1 MCTIPTSMN
10 KQFPK
15 SYRTIAISLA
25 AIGILAL
32 ALSGTFSA
40 ISRWVTK
47 PLTTVQT
54 WVSNQYLGIET
65 FLSASQDIRDIR
77 QQNTELEAENARMQ
91 AQIVEL
97 QQQLVEFK
105 ILSALLEFARA
116 NPEHQ
121 YIGAS
126 VIGRDPSPFLNYII
140 INRGSDDGLRRGM
153 PVVSQNGL
161 AGRVVQVTASGARVS
176 LITDPVTSINVR
188 VEPSRSAAVLAGSIT
203 GDITLEQIPQD
214 ADVQPGNLILT
225 SGLGGTYPANIIVGQ
240 VTSVRS
246 RENALFQSA
255 SVQPVTDFSDLSI
268 VLVITNFEPVD
279 LSPLL
284 PESAAP

>member
-1 MCTIPTSMN
+1 MN
-10 KQFPK
+10 IKFPK

-32 ALSGTFSA
+32 ALSGTFTT

-47 PLTTVQT
+47 PLTAVQT
-54 WVSNQYLGIET
+54 WVSNQYFGVET
-65 FLSASQDIRDIR
+65 FLTASQDIQEVR

-91 AQIVEL
+91 AQIVDL

-121 YIGAS
+121 YLGAS

-153 PVVSQNGL
+153 PVVTQNGL

-176 LITDPVTSINVR
+176 LITDPATRINVR
-188 VEPSRSAAVLAGSIT
+188 IEPSRSAGVLSGTIT

-225 SGLGGTYPANIIVGQ
+225 SGLGGTYPSNIIVGQ

-255 SVQPVTDFSDLSI
+255 SVQPVTDFTDLSI
-268 VLVITNFEPVD
+268 VLIITNFEPVD

-284 PESAAP
+284 PESPTP

>member
-1 MCTIPTSMN
+1 MN
-10 KQFPK
+10 NRFPQ
-15 SYRTIAISLA
+15 SFRMIAISLA

-32 ALSGTFSA
+32 ALSGTFTTL
-40 ISRWVTK
+40 SRWVTK
-47 PLTTVQT
+47 PITAVQT
-54 WVSNQYLGIET
+54 WVSNQYQGVEN
-65 FLSASQDIRDIR
+65 FLSASQDIQAIR
-77 QQNTELEAENARMQ
+77 QQNTALEAENARMQ

-97 QQQLVEFK
+97 QQQLVEFE

-126 VIGRDPSPFLNYII
+126 IIGRDPSPFLNYII
-140 INRGSDDGLRRGM
+140 INRGADDGLRRGM
-153 PVVSQNGL
+153 PVVTQNGL
-161 AGRVVQVTASGARVS
+161 AGRVVQVTASAARVS
-176 LITDPVTSINVR
+176 LITDPVTRINVR
-188 VEPSRSAAVLAGSIT
+188 VEPSRSAAVLTGSIT

-214 ADVQPGNLILT
+214 ADVNPGNLILT
-225 SGLGGTYPANIIVGQ
+225 SGLGGNYPANIIVGQ
-240 VTSVRS
+240 ITSVRS

-279 LSPLL
+279 FSPLITEGGT
-284 PESAAP
+284 P

>member
-1 MCTIPTSMN
+1 MN
-10 KQFPK
+10 NRFPK

-32 ALSGTFSA
+32 ALSGTFTA
-40 ISRWVTK
+40 LSRWITT
-47 PLTTVQT
+47 PLIAAQT
-54 WVSNQYLGIET
+54 WISNQYRGVDS
-65 FLSASQDIRDIR
+65 FLSASQDIQKIR
-77 QQNTELEAENARMQ
+77 QQNTELQAENARMQ

-97 QQQLVEFK
+97 QQQLVELK

-126 VIGRDPSPFLNYII
+126 VIGRDPSPFLRYII

-153 PVVSQNGL
+153 PVVTQNGL
-161 AGRVVQVTASGARVS
+161 AGRVVQVTANGARVS
-176 LITDPVTSINVR
+176 LITDPVTRINVR
-188 VEPSRSAAVLAGSIT
+188 VEPSRSAAVLTGSIT

-225 SGLGGTYPANIIVGQ
+225 SGLGGNYPPNIIVGQ
-240 VTSVRS
+240 VTSVRT

-255 SVQPVTDFSDLSI
+255 SVQPVTDFSDLAI

-279 LSPLL
+279 LSPLI
-284 PESAAP
+284 PESGSP

>member
-1 MCTIPTSMN
+1 MN
-10 KQFPK
+10 IRFPK
-15 SYRTIAISLA
+15 SLRIIALSLV

-32 ALSGTFSA
+32 ALSGVFSSL
-40 ISRWVTK
+40 SRLIGT
-47 PLTTVQT
+47 PLTSIQT
-54 WVSNQYLGIET
+54 WVSQQYQGVEN
-65 FLSASQDIRDIR
+65 FVSASQDIREIR
-77 QQNTELEAENARMQ
+77 QQNTGLEAENARMQ

-97 QQQLVEFK
+97 QQQLVEFE

-116 NPEHQ
+116 NPEHK

-153 PVVSQNGL
+153 PVVTQNGL
-161 AGRVVQVTASGARVS
+161 AGRVVQVTATGARVS
-176 LITDPVTSINVR
+176 LVTDPVTRINVR
-188 VEPSRSAAVLAGSIT
+188 IEPSRSAAVLTGSIT

-214 ADVQPGNLILT
+214 ADVSPGNLILT
-225 SGLGGTYPANIIVGQ
+225 SGLGGNYPANIIVGQ

-255 SVQPVTDFSDLSI
+255 SVQPVTDFSDISI

-279 LSPLL
+279 FSPLI
-284 PESAAP
+284 PDSGTP

>member
-1 MCTIPTSMN
+1 MN
-10 KQFPK
+10 IRFPK
-15 SYRTIAISLA
+15 SLRIIALSLV

-32 ALSGTFSA
+32 ALSGVFSSF
-40 ISRWVTK
+40 SRWVVSPITS
-47 PLTTVQT
+47 VQT
-54 WVSNQYLGIET
+54 WVSQQYQGVDN
-65 FLSASQDIRDIR
+65 FVSASQDIREIR

-97 QQQLVEFK
+97 QQQLIEFE

-153 PVVSQNGL
+153 PVVTQNGL
-161 AGRVVQVTASGARVS
+161 AGRVVQVTATGARVS
-176 LITDPVTSINVR
+176 LITDPVTKINVR
-188 VEPSRSAAVLAGSIT
+188 VEPSRSAAVLSGSIK

-214 ADVQPGNLILT
+214 DDVNPGNLILT
-225 SGLGGTYPANIIVGQ
+225 SGLGGNYPSNIIVGQ
-240 VTSVRS
+240 ITSVRS

-268 VLVITNFEPVD
+268 VLVIINFEPVD
-279 LSPLL
+279 FNPLI
-284 PESAAP
+284 PDSGTP

>member
-1 MCTIPTSMN
+1 MN
-10 KQFPK
+10 IRFPK

-25 AIGILAL
+25 GIGILAL
-32 ALSGTFSA
+32 ALSGTFSSF
-40 ISRWVTK
+40 SRWITA
-47 PLTTVQT
+47 PLTAVQT
-54 WVSNQYLGIET
+54 WVSGQYQGVET
-65 FLSASQDIRDIR
+65 FLSASQDIREIR

-97 QQQLVEFK
+97 QQQLVEFE

-116 NPEHQ
+116 NPEYQ

-153 PVVSQNGL
+153 PVVTQNGL

-176 LITDPVTSINVR
+176 LITDPVTRINVR
-188 VEPSRSAAVLAGSIT
+188 VEPSRSAAVLTGSIT

-225 SGLGGTYPANIIVGQ
+225 SGLGGNYPAKIIVGQ

-246 RENALFQSA
+246 RENDLFQSA

-284 PESAAP
+284 PESETP

>member
-1 MCTIPTSMN
+1 MN
-10 KQFPK
+10 LRFPK
-15 SYRTIAISLA
+15 SLRVLALSLA

-32 ALSGTFSA
+32 AFSGVFTA
-40 ISRWVTK
+40 LSRWIVS
-47 PLTTVQT
+47 PITTVQT
-54 WVSNQYLGIET
+54 WISQQYLGLESFI
-65 FLSASQDIRDIR
+65 SASQDIREIR
-77 QQNTELEAENARMQ
+77 QRNTELEAENARMQ

-97 QQQLVEFK
+97 QQQLVEYE

-116 NPEHQ
+116 NPEHT

-153 PVVSQNGL
+153 PVVTQNGL

-176 LITDPVTSINVR
+176 LITDPTTRINVR
-188 VEPSRSAAVLAGSIT
+188 IEPSRSAAVLTGSVT
-203 GDITLEQIPQD
+203 GDINLEQIPQD
-214 ADVQPGNLILT
+214 ADVNPGNLILT
-225 SGLGGTYPANIIVGQ
+225 SGLGGSYPQNIIVGQ

-255 SVQPVTDFSDLSI
+255 SVQPVTDFEDLSI
-268 VLVITNFEPVD
+268 VLVITNFRPVD
-279 LSPLL
+279 ISPLV
-284 PESAAP
+284 PESGSP